1 MTIGYMLTWLMVLFR
16 SLGVVSM
23 LPSITSNPPP
33 KMLRIVVAV
42 CLATLLV
49 GLVPEAKMPGD
60 VWGLAFAAI
69 GEALLGLAMGFI
81 ARMTFAA
88 VDMAGRMMSSEIGL
102 VATPGMGA
110 PEIGNEPLAAIF
122 STLGVVLFFLFGGH
136 LMVFGAIAR
145 SFLFAAPGA
154 PALNDAAWEHVV
166 IAVGRMIELGVR
178 IAAPF
183 IALNF
188 LVNLAFSTLGRAVPR
203 MNVFVVSFS
212 LRSLLGFGLLGGA
225 GSLLARYLYVEF
237 AGIPIQM
244 LQLLPAR

>member
-1 MTIGYMLTWLMVLFR
+1 MTIGYLLTWLMVFFR
-16 SLGVVSM
+16 ALGVVM
-23 LPSITSNPPP
+23 LLPSITSNPPP
-33 KMLRIVVAV
+33 RMLRIALAM

-60 VWGLAFAAI
+60 VWGLAFVCA
-69 GEALLGLAMGFI
+69 GETLLGLAMGFV

-110 PEIGNEPLAAIF
+110 PEAGNEPLASIF
-122 STLGVVLFFLFGGH
+122 STLAVVLFFLFGGH
-136 LMVFGAIAR
+136 LMIFGAFAR
-145 SFLFAAPGA
+145 SFLLAAPGA
-154 PALNDAAWEHVV
+154 PALADGAWEHVL
-166 IAVGRMIELGVR
+166 IAAARTIELGLR
-178 IAAPF
+178 IAAPY

-188 LVNLAFSTLGRAVPR
+188 LINLAFATLGRAVPR
-203 MNVFVVSFS
+203 MNVFVISFS

-237 AGIPIQM
+237 SGIPLQM

>member
-1 MTIGYMLTWLMVLFR
+1 MTIGYLLTWMMILFR
-16 SLGVVSM
+16 GLGVVTM
-23 LPSITSNPPP
+23 MPSISTNPPP
-33 KMLRIVVAV
+33 KMLRVALAV

-60 VWGLAFAAI
+60 VWGLAFVSM
-69 GEALLGLAMGFI
+69 GEVLLGLAMGFV
-81 ARMTFAA
+81 ARITFAA

-110 PEIGNEPLAAIF
+110 PEIGNEPLAALF
-122 STLGVVLFFLFGGH
+122 STLGVVLFFMFGGH
-136 LMVFGAIAR
+136 LMVFGAFAR
-145 SFLFAAPGA
+145 SFMLAAPGA
-154 PALNDAAWEHVV
+154 PILADGAWEQVV
-166 IAVGRMIELGVR
+166 IAVGKMIELGLR

-203 MNVFVVSFS
+203 MNVFVLSFS
-212 LRSLLGFGLLGGA
+212 LRSLLGFGLLSGA

-237 AGIPIQM
+237 AGIPLQM
-244 LQLLPAR
+244 LQLLPVK